1 LAWWHGDNENLS
13 RVCLQ
18 ADDFTRL
25 PDHCPTKTWHDG
37 RVIAGQDF
45 GGTLRVILPIGLDTG
60 DTVPFEVW
68 VVIDSD
74 DLSKVASQ
82 LDPDGWT
89 GQTCRGVLLNAVE
102 PWPEHPVLKR
112 VLSEKWPR
120 RTVVATP
127 L

>member
-1 LAWWHGDNENLS
+1 MGDNENLS
-13 RVCLQ
+13 RVYPQ

-25 PDHCPTKTWHDG
+25 PDHYPTKTWHDG

-45 GGTLRVILPIGLDTG
+45 GVTLRVILPIGLDTG

-68 VVIDSD
+68 AVIDSD

-89 GQTCRGVLLNAVE
+89 GQTCRGVLLNAVDPLIVFCTLLV
-102 PWPEHPVLKR
+102 PWR
-112 VLSEKWPR
+112 
-120 RTVVATP
+120 
-127 L
+127 